1 MTCRTGK
8 LLLLLSV
15 LLYMSPELCE
25 AQGEFAADWFAKH
38 MGGSGSQEEVLEMG
52 DEELSKFVR
61 RGAD

>member
-25 AQGEFAADWFAKH
+25 AQEVFNADWFAKH
-38 MGGSGSQEEVLEMG
+38 MGGSGSQEEVLEME